1 MCLIL
6 NYVSFTFCFSRV
18 LCQVAWGEG
27 EAPLWGV
34 DGGTNGDD
42 KRRWLALP
50 GANCSSASVRAFA
63 TAETHKMGSFFDFL
77 PVPPGMFSEAPP
89 KPKPEGG
96 ADTYTPEERAAQ
108 ADIIKGKSGDHAE
121 GEPTPEAVQQE
132 PPPRSQMQKP
142 LAPIEAGVEECDLC
156 GKKRD
161 ASSIAGKSLCPVH

>member
-1 MCLIL
+1 MPSG
-6 NYVSFTFCFSRV
+6 V
-18 LCQVAWGEG
+18 GEG
-27 EAPLWGV
+27 EAPLWGA

-42 KRRWLALP
+42 KRRWSALP

>member
-1 MCLIL
+1 M
-6 NYVSFTFCFSRV
+6 
-18 LCQVAWGEG
+18 
-27 EAPLWGV
+27 
-34 DGGTNGDD
+34 
-42 KRRWLALP
+42 
-50 GANCSSASVRAFA
+50 RAFA

-161 ASSIAGKSLCPVH
+161 ASSIAEKSLCPVH